1 MANRFFLMQ
10 FIRKNIFCY
19 CVEEKIEINKNILMS
34 LRIRLRCQFGGIV
47 DTVNSAIESDTLLL
61 KVRIKNRLNIM
72 KMYHF

>member
-1 MANRFFLMQ
+1 
-10 FIRKNIFCY
+10 
-19 CVEEKIEINKNILMS
+19 VEEKIEINKNILMS